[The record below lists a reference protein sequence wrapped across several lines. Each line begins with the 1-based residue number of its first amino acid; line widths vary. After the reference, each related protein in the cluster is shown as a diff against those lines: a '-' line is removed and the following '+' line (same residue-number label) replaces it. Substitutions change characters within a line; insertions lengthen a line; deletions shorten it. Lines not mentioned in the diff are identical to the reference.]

1 MHLGRCQGFAVEPG
15 HSAWPGMVRKVIAP
29 FWKFFLLEVVQV
41 SQGKTMN
48 NKKILF
54 HLASNQLCIMTSG
67 LFNVTY
73 PW

>member
-1 MHLGRCQGFAVEPG
+1 
-15 HSAWPGMVRKVIAP
+15 MVRKVTVP
-29 FWKFFLLEVVQV
+29 FWTFFLLVVVQV
-41 SQGKTMN
+41 LQGKTMN

-54 HLASNQLCIMTSG
+54 HLASSQLCIMTSG